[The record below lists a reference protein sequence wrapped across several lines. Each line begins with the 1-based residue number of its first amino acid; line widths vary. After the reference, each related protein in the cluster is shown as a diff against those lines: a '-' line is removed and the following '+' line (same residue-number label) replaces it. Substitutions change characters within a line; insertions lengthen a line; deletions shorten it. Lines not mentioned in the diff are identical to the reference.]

1 MNEVQERK
9 VVVMG
14 ATSGIGY
21 EVAKCFLEAGWQVG
35 VAGRRKELLQTFR
48 DIAPERVCVAEIDI
62 CQMDATERLS
72 KLVED
77 LGGMD
82 LYFHSSG
89 IGHQN
94 PNLEIDTEF
103 RTLETNGMGFL
114 RMVHAAF
121 KYFEQQGKGHIAV
134 ISSIAGTKG
143 LGVAPAYSATKRFQN
158 TYIEALEQLMNMK
171 NLAIHFT
178 DIRPGFV
185 ATDLLAGDKK
195 YPLQLSAKIV
205 GKKIYQ
211 ALMRRRR
218 VVVVDW
224 KYRILV
230 IFWSCIPRWLWRNL
244 KIKN

>member
-1 MNEVQERK
+1 MNRMQERK

-21 EVAKCFLEAGWQVG
+21 EVAKCFLDAGWRVG
-35 VAGRRKELLQTFR
+35 VAGRRKELLKDFQR
-48 DIAPERVCVAEIDI
+48 LAPDRVCFSEIDI
-62 CQMDATERLS
+62 CQVDSAEKLL

-94 PNLEIDTEF
+94 PNLEFETEL
-103 RTLETNGMGFL
+103 RTLETNGIGFL
-114 RMVHAAF
+114 RMIHAAF
-121 KYFEQQGKGHIAV
+121 RYFEQQGKGHIAV

-158 TYIEALEQLMNMK
+158 TYIEALEQLMNMRH
-171 NLAIHFT
+171 LAIHFT

-205 GKKIYQ
+205 GKKIYR
-211 ALMRRRR
+211 ALMNRRR
-218 VVVVDW
+218 VVVIDW

-230 IFWSCIPRWLWRNL
+230 AFWRCIPRWLWRRLIVRN
-244 KIKN
+244 

>member
-1 MNEVQERK
+1 M
-9 VVVMG
+9 
-14 ATSGIGY
+14 
-21 EVAKCFLEAGWQVG
+21 
-35 VAGRRKELLQTFR
+35 
-48 DIAPERVCVAEIDI
+48 AEIDI
-62 CQMDATERLS
+62 CQTDATEKLA

-94 PNLEIDTEF
+94 PNLEIDTEL
-103 RTLETNGMGFL
+103 RTLETNCMGFL

-121 KYFEQQGKGHIAV
+121 QYFKQQGEGHIAV

-158 TYIEALEQLMNMK
+158 TYLEALEQLMNMK
-171 NLAIHFT
+171 HLSIHFT

-195 YPLQLSAKIV
+195 YPMQLSAPLV
-205 GKKIYQ
+205 GKKIFQ
-211 ALMRRRR
+211 ALMNRRR
-218 VVVVDW
+218 VVVIDW

-230 IFWSCIPRWLWRNL
+230 AFWRCIPRWLWRKL
-244 KIKN
+244 VVKN

>member
-1 MNEVQERK
+1 MQARK
-9 VVVMG
+9 IVVMG

-21 EVAKCFLEAGWQVG
+21 EVAKCFLEAGWRVG
-35 VAGRRKELLQTFR
+35 VAGRRKELLQAFQNLS
-48 DIAPERVCVAEIDI
+48 PERVCIAEIDI
-62 CQMDATERLS
+62 CRVDATDKLL
-72 KLVED
+72 KLVDD

-94 PNLEIDTEF
+94 PNLEIETEL

-121 KYFEQQGKGHIAV
+121 QYFERIGQGHIAV

-158 TYIEALEQLMNMK
+158 TYIEALEQLMNMRH
-171 NLAIHFT
+171 LAIHFT

-195 YPLQLSAKIV
+195 YPLQLSAQTV
-205 GKKIYQ
+205 GKKILR
-211 ALMRRRR
+211 ALMKRRR
-218 VVVVDW
+218 VVVIDW

-230 IFWSCIPRWLWRNL
+230 AFWRSIPRWLWRRL
-244 KIKN
+244 CIKN